1 MVRQRSRLFYGW
13 LIVGAC
19 FLISMYSSGV
29 VFYGFT
35 AIFKP
40 IAEEFD
46 WSYVAVS
53 LAASVRGM
61 EAGLLAPLL
70 GILIDRWGARRLMFA
85 GAVSTAIGLVLLS
98 RMQSLGMFYLSSFL
112 TAVGASSAGIS
123 VTTVVVGHWF
133 RRRIGLATGI
143 MVGGHGAAGL
153 MLPLVVSLVDLYGWR
168 TAVLAQAIGM
178 MALVLPLTLIIR
190 DKPEPYGYL
199 PDGEDGAPFIDN
211 GSLAAIAREESIS
224 ARAAFRSRT
233 LWFIIAGL
241 SPQFIV
247 VGAVFTHV
255 MPYLTGIG
263 LSSALASLVATI
275 IPLISIVGR
284 FGLGWS
290 SDRFSKKMLSA
301 GALASLA
308 VSLAFFEFA
317 AVDKIWMLL
326 IFSVLFGLGYGGN
339 ISMLGIL
346 LRDRFGRGS
355 YGTIIGFTWG
365 ILLIGNIFG
374 PPFVG
379 WFYDNGG
386 SYRYAWL
393 VLAGVTL
400 IGAVVMAMTPMKKEG
415 KAKPL
420 ARGF

>member
-1 MVRQRSRLFYGW
+1 MARQKSRLFYGW
-13 LIVGAC
+13 FIVGAC

-40 IAEEFD
+40 IAEEFG

-70 GILIDRWGARRLMFA
+70 GLMIDRWGARKLMFV
-85 GAVSTAIGLVLLS
+85 GAVSTAAGLVLFS
-98 RMQSLGMFYLSSFL
+98 QMQSLGMFYLSSVL

-153 MLPLVVSLVDLYGWR
+153 MLPVIVRLVDLYDWR
-168 TAVLAQAIGM
+168 TAVLAQAIGLLV
-178 MALVLPLTLIIR
+178 LVLPLTLIVR

-199 PDGEDGAPFIDN
+199 PDGEEGTPFFDN
-211 GSLAAIAREESIS
+211 GSLAAIAREESLS
-224 ARAAFRSRT
+224 ARAAFRGRA
-233 LWFIIAGL
+233 LWFIIIGL
-241 SPQFIV
+241 FPQFIV
-247 VGAVFTHV
+247 VGAVFTHI
-255 MPYLTGIG
+255 MPYLTGLG
-263 LSSALASLVATI
+263 LSSAASSLAATA

-290 SDRFSKKMLSA
+290 SDRLSKKMLSA
-301 GALASLA
+301 GALAGMALSL
-308 VSLAFFEFA
+308 VFFEFA
-317 AVDKIWMLL
+317 SADRIWMLM
-326 IFSVLFGLGYGGN
+326 IFGVFFGIGYGGN
-339 ISMLGIL
+339 IAMLGIL

-365 ILLIGNIFG
+365 ILLLGGVVG

-379 WFYDNGG
+379 WFYDNWG
-386 SYRYAWL
+386 SYRYSWL

-400 IGAVVMAMTPMKKEG
+400 IGAAVMALTPGVRKESN
-415 KAKPL
+415 K
-420 ARGF
+420 